1 MDYSEVKIV
10 SLPYKVIIM
19 TTVEL
24 KNILFH
30 KIAAI
35 DDKSFLSAIMTIIDT
50 KSETIIYKLTQE
62 QKKRIKESQDQIDKG
77 EFLTNEQVE
86 KGIDKW
92 LKEK

>member
-1 MDYSEVKIV
+1 
-10 SLPYKVIIM
+10 M
-19 TTVEL
+19 TTIEL
-24 KNILFH
+24 KDVLFH

-35 DDKSFLSAIMTIIDT
+35 DDRSFLSAIKTIIDT
-50 KSETIIYKLTQE
+50 KSETIIYKLTPE
-62 QKKRIKESQDQIDKG
+62 QRKRIKGSQDQIARG

>member
-1 MDYSEVKIV
+1 
-10 SLPYKVIIM
+10 M
-19 TTVEL
+19 TTIEL
-24 KNILFH
+24 KDVLFH

-35 DDKSFLSAIMTIIDT
+35 DDKSFLSAIKTIIDT
-50 KSETIIYKLTQE
+50 KSETIIYKLTPE
-62 QKKRIKESQDQIDKG
+62 QRKRIKKSQDQIARG

>member
-1 MDYSEVKIV
+1 
-10 SLPYKVIIM
+10 M

-24 KNILFH
+24 KDILFH

-35 DDKSFLSAIMTIIDT
+35 DDKSFLSAIKTIIDS
-50 KSETIIYKLTQE
+50 KSETIIYKLTPE
-62 QKKRIKESQDQIDKG
+62 QKKRIKSSQDQIARG

-86 KGIDKW
+86 SEIDRW

>member
-1 MDYSEVKIV
+1 
-10 SLPYKVIIM
+10 M
-19 TTVEL
+19 TTIEL
-24 KNILFH
+24 KDVLFH

-35 DDKSFLSAIMTIIDT
+35 DDRSFLSAIKTIIDT
-50 KSETIIYKLTQE
+50 KSETIIYKLTPE
-62 QKKRIKESQDQIDKG
+62 QRNRIKGSQDQIARG

>member
-1 MDYSEVKIV
+1 
-10 SLPYKVIIM
+10 M
-19 TTVEL
+19 TTIEL
-24 KNILFH
+24 KDVLFH

-35 DDKSFLSAIMTIIDT
+35 DDRSFLSAIKTIIDT
-50 KSETIIYKLTQE
+50 KSDTIIYKLTPE
-62 QKKRIKESQDQIDKG
+62 QRKEIKKSQDQIARG

>member
-1 MDYSEVKIV
+1 
-10 SLPYKVIIM
+10 M
-19 TTVEL
+19 TTIEL
-24 KNILFH
+24 KDVLFH

-35 DDKSFLSAIMTIIDT
+35 DDRSFLSAIKTIIDT
-50 KSETIIYKLTQE
+50 KSETIIYKLTPE
-62 QKKRIKESQDQIDKG
+62 QRNRIKKSQDQIARG

>member
-1 MDYSEVKIV
+1 
-10 SLPYKVIIM
+10 M
-19 TTVEL
+19 TTIEL
-24 KNILFH
+24 KDVLFH

-35 DDKSFLSAIMTIIDT
+35 DDRSFLSAIKTIIDT
-50 KSETIIYKLTQE
+50 KTETIIYKLTPE
-62 QKKRIKESQDQIDKG
+62 QRKRIKGSQDQIARG

>member
-1 MDYSEVKIV
+1 
-10 SLPYKVIIM
+10 M
-19 TTVEL
+19 TTIEL
-24 KNILFH
+24 KDVLFH

-35 DDKSFLSAIMTIIDT
+35 DDRSFLSAIKTIIDT
-50 KSETIIYKLTQE
+50 KSDTIIYKLTPE
-62 QKKRIKESQDQIDKG
+62 QRNRIKKSQDQIARG

>member
-1 MDYSEVKIV
+1 
-10 SLPYKVIIM
+10 M

-24 KNILFH
+24 KDILFH

-35 DDKSFLSAIMTIIDT
+35 DDKSFLSAIKTIIDT
-50 KSETIIYKLTQE
+50 KSETIIYKLSPE
-62 QKKRIKESQDQIDKG
+62 QKKKIRKSHDQIARG